1 MTPEEVKSLNDA
13 LVALNDCIK
22 VLGERL
28 EALEKYVVELPTPD
42 KVLYKPKGTE
52 EYLDMKGNYDEIY
65 KRIGE
70 LKDGM

>member
-1 MTPEEVKSLNDA
+1 MTPEEVQSLNDA
-13 LVALNDCIK
+13 LVALNGCIK

-42 KVLYKPKGTE
+42 KVLYKPKDVE

-65 KRIGE
+65 RRIGE